1 MPTCNSP
8 GLTYLPFK
16 KPKEQGRPT
25 HIFAPKNLE
34 VIAYWFAAR
43 TTVTFYISGW
53 RFCET
58 PHSRSHKVILR
69 ACEHFCTCK
78 TECWVQGGE
87 SWKINIISMTEE
99 FHVSNTGHRT
109 FRPFH
114 NLDLR
119 HLKWLWLHS
128 HYISQLNQFRWALRY
143 KWRYSLF
150 QNYFLG
156 IFKGQIMINDLYPN
170 YNECTN

>member
-1 MPTCNSP
+1 M
-8 GLTYLPFK
+8 
-16 KPKEQGRPT
+16 PT

-34 VIAYWFAAR
+34 VNAHWFSAR

-69 ACEHFCTCK
+69 PCEHFGICK

-87 SWKINIISMTEE
+87 SWKINTISMTED
-99 FHVSNTGHRT
+99 VSNTGHRT

-114 NLDLR
+114 NLFETFAVTLI
-119 HLKWLWLHS
+119 S
-128 HYISQLNQFRWALRY
+128 HYTSQRALRY
-143 KWRYSLF
+143 KRRYSWF
-150 QNYFLG
+150 QNYYFG
-156 IFKGQIMINDLYPN
+156 IFKALIMINNLYPN

>member
-1 MPTCNSP
+1 M
-8 GLTYLPFK
+8 
-16 KPKEQGRPT
+16 PT

-34 VIAYWFAAR
+34 VIAHWFSAT

-99 FHVSNTGHRT
+99 FHVSSSDIGRRT

-119 HLKWLWLHS
+119 HLQWLWLVIT
-128 HYISQLNQFRWALRY
+128 YLNSINSAGHFDTNGDIHDFKITILVFFKAL
-143 KWRYSLF
+143 
-150 QNYFLG
+150 
-156 IFKGQIMINDLYPN
+156 IMINNLYPN